1 MCASVC
7 GGLCGLA
14 VILLSLPVVVLQE
27 ISTHLP
33 ENVRNDSTPHGGGGG
48 GTIKQRQERLFR
60 VQTGLFF
67 ISNL

>member
-48 GTIKQRQERLFR
+48 GER
-60 VQTGLFF
+60 
-67 ISNL
+67 